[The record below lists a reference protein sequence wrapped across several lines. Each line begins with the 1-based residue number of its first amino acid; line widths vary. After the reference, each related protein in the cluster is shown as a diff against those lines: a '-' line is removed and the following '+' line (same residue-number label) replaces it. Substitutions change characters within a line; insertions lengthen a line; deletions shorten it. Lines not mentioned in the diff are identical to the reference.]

1 MRRNQILAIAAGLS
15 LIAAAVLIFDL
26 AADGRWIEAGAVTVG
41 ALLFAVCVAIW
52 AAMQR

>member
-1 MRRNQILAIAAGLS
+1 MRRNQILAAVAGLS

-26 AADGRWIEAGAVTVG
+26 AVEGRWVEAGAVTAG

-52 AAMQR
+52 SAMQR